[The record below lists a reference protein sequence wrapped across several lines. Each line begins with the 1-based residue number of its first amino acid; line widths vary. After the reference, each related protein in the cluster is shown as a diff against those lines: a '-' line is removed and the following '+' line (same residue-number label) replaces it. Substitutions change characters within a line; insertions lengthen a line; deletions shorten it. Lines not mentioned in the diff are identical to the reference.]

1 MAKSV
6 LDIVIKLSK
15 QGGADKE
22 TITGLVQVKSAL
34 LDAAAVA
41 GTFVAVG
48 YTIDKVL
55 DATVGKYVTYA
66 AEVRRAADATGM
78 STEETSRLI
87 QVLDDVKI
95 EYGALEKVIQKNAD
109 IYDYSTNGLA
119 AMSAEYLSLTSKTE
133 QAAFMEERFGK
144 GWISFVPL
152 MKKGEESIRAMSAAV
167 NENMIVTEKS
177 SLEVQ
182 AYELS
187 VNNLKD
193 LWDGY
198 TNSVG
203 AKWVPGLTRMT
214 EGLIHSTEMTRK
226 QAMGLADLDRQLANG
241 KINIAQYNAGV
252 FELGIAQQEVNASRT
267 NGARVFDDWASAAQD
282 AAVATETLTDAND
295 DLARSYADT
304 EINTIYSLQSAS
316 EDYANSVA
324 DLDAKLRDGVISND
338 EYALGLQKAAD
349 VHEAATARIVF
360 DLAKMQLA
368 ADGWQTADTAALM
381 AIGKQLGIFSAQEAT
396 AAGKTINNSQAI
408 AEAYAGMSNV
418 TKAQLPTVSAALD
431 ELTSQLNDGRMTA
444 QAYREKVM
452 YLYNQLAMLNGA
464 EATAVINL
472 IVRGAIP
479 DIGQSGHVT
488 TGGVVE
494 ARASGG
500 PLGADMTMVGEK
512 GYELVV
518 KDRGG
523 NYTVIP
529 HEASKWLVQ
538 AGVTPGTMRADGG
551 TLGGS
556 QIAAVTPNV
565 SVTNENKKLQ
575 SELRALRNELP
586 NAIAAAIQQV
596 L

>member
-1 MAKSV
+1 MGV
-6 LDIVIKLSK
+6 LDIVIKISK

-22 TITGLVQVKSAL
+22 TISGLYKLKSSLMQTAQ
-34 LDAAAVA
+34 VA

-48 YTIDKVL
+48 YTVKKVL
-55 DATVGKYVTYA
+55 DETVGKYVAYA
-66 AEVRRAADATGM
+66 AEVRRASEATGM
-78 STEETSRLI
+78 NTEETSRLI
-87 QVLDDVKI
+87 QVLDDVKV
-95 EYGALEKVIQKNAD
+95 EYGSLEKIIQKNAKT
-109 IYDYSTNGLA
+109 YDYTTDGLA
-119 AMSAEYLSLTSKTE
+119 KMSGEYLSLASSTSR
-133 QAAFMEERFGK
+133 AAYMNERFGK
-144 GWISFVPL
+144 SWIDFLPL
-152 MKKGEESIRAMSAAV
+152 MKLGPEKISAMSAAV
-167 NENMIVTEKS
+167 NENMVITEKAE
-177 SLEVQ
+177 LQ
-182 AYELS
+182 TRAYEVS
-187 VNNLKD
+187 VDSLKD
-193 LWDGY
+193 TWDGFTFSVAPPLLNAL
-198 TNSVG
+198 TNIINSERDTIRAREILKDQG
-203 AKWVPGLTRMT
+203 IWYGTREQADAAMAQAKAER
-214 EGLIHSTEMTRK
+214 E
-226 QAMGLADLDRQLANG
+226 LADNALLMAN
-241 KINIAQYNAGV
+241 NQQVATRAG
-252 FELGIAQQEVNASRT
+252 
-267 NGARVFDDWASAAQD
+267 DDWAYAAHD

-324 DLDAKLRDGVISND
+324 DLDAKLRDGGITND

-368 ADGWQTADTAALM
+368 ADGWQTADTSALM

>member
-41 GTFVAVG
+41 GTFVAAG
-48 YTIDKVL
+48 YTIKKVL
-55 DATVGKYVTYA
+55 DETVGKYVAYA
-66 AEVRRAADATGM
+66 SEVRRAADATGM
-78 STEETSRLI
+78 TTEETSRLI

-95 EYGALEKVIQKNAD
+95 EYGALEKVIQKNAKT
-109 IYDYSTNGLA
+109 YDYSTAGLA
-119 AMSAEYLSLTSKTE
+119 AMSSQYLALGSAEQ
-133 QAAFMEERFGK
+133 QAAFMQERFGK
-144 GWISFVPL
+144 AWVSFVPL
-152 MKKGEESIRAMSAAV
+152 MKLGADNIKLMSNNISSNMIITGEAEQQTRAYEIAVDSLKDTWDGFTYKTAPPLMNALTNIINSERDTIRAREILKNQGIWYGTREQADAA
-167 NENMIVTEKS
+167 MA
-177 SLEVQ
+177 Q
-182 AYELS
+182 AKAE
-187 VNNLKD
+187 
-193 LWDGY
+193 
-198 TNSVG
+198 
-203 AKWVPGLTRMT
+203 R
-214 EGLIHSTEMTRK
+214 E
-226 QAMGLADLDRQLANG
+226 LAD
-241 KINIAQYNAGV
+241 NA
-252 FELGIAQQEVNASRT
+252 LLMASNQWEAVRA
-267 NGARVFDDWASAAQD
+267 GDDWAYAAHD

-304 EINTIYSLQSAS
+304 ELSTIYGLQSAS
-316 EDYANSVA
+316 DDYANSVA
-324 DLDAKLRDGVISND
+324 DLDAKLRDGTITND
-338 EYALGLQKAAD
+338 EYAIGLQKAAD
-349 VHEAATARIVF
+349 VHEAATARITF

-368 ADGWQTADTAALM
+368 ADGWQQADTSALM
-381 AIGKQLGIFSAQEAT
+381 SIGKQLGIFSAQEAT

-408 AEAYAGMSNV
+408 AEAYAGMANV
-418 TKAQLPTVSAALD
+418 TKAQLPSVSAALD
-431 ELTSQLNDGRMTA
+431 ELTSQLNAGRLTA

-452 YLYNQLAMLNGA
+452 YLFNQLALLNGA

-472 IVRGAIP
+472 IVHGAIP

-488 TGGVVE
+488 TSGVVE

-518 KDRGG
+518 KDRDG

-529 HEASKWLVQ
+529 HEAAKWLVQ
-538 AGVTPGTMRADGG
+538 AGVTPGAMRADGG

-575 SELRALRNELP
+575 TELRALRNELP